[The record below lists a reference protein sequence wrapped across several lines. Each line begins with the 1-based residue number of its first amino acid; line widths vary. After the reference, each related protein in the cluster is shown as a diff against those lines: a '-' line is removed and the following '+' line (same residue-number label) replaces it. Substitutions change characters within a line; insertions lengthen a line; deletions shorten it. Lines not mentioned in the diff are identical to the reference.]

1 MKETVHCTC
10 YLRPRLRTKPVHPGQ
25 RTQRDRS
32 YARRWVS
39 QRGQGNQ
46 PGHRCFRS
54 SETYLDGRLTVQH
67 SVPASLAS
75 GSSYFCSCSFPG
87 CAGLLGPLHASS
99 SVFGASARALA
110 SFTLLSRYRGVSGDG
125 ARARRRRGGFQCFPP
140 ARGIRRSHGI
150 FWEFASSWNMAER
163 FASIEIGGPGG
174 PRPLRPLDVM
184 QSLAAPSTPPLM
196 LSVLCIWK
204 VEGVLPW
211 ILSVSVVCILRDASL
226 QASLP

>member
-1 MKETVHCTC
+1 MVIQVT
-10 YLRPRLRTKPVHPGQ
+10 
-25 RTQRDRS
+25 
-32 YARRWVS
+32 
-39 QRGQGNQ
+39 
-46 PGHRCFRS
+46 
-54 SETYLDGRLTVQH
+54 
-67 SVPASLAS
+67 SLAS

-99 SVFGASARALA
+99 SVFGASAHALA

-211 ILSVSVVCILRDASL
+211 ILSVSACLSVPSSFAHGASSPFTFVPQNLSVCPRMHGL
-226 QASLP
+226 QWSARALAGI